1 MVNQPVLGKKLIQ
14 EWAKAKSIGPVD
26 AFRYVQKVKKAGYS
40 SVSQADVAV
49 AWTELLKL
57 YPKFDQGLQA
67 AIKKANSAQT
77 DLGAEA
83 ALDEVQ
89 RICTDYQAIVAK
101 WRAKSPARA
110 VVADLI
116 NAPLQAIWVECG
128 KAHQVLNKPRTRT

>member
-1 MVNQPVLGKKLIQ
+1 MHQPLLGKKFVQ

-26 AFRYVQKVKKAGYS
+26 AFRYVQKVKKAGFT

-49 AWTELLKL
+49 AWAELLKL

-77 DLGAEA
+77 DKGAEA

-89 RICTDYQAIVAK
+89 RICTEYQEIVKK
-101 WRAKSPARA
+101 WRAKNAARG

-128 KAHQVLNKPRTRT
+128 KAHQMLNKPRTRT